1 MSAALFV
8 SYSRQ
13 ESPFADSLLDEL
25 EDRGFKV
32 WMDYQSLTPA
42 RPWEEEICRGIEEAN
57 VVLLVVSKASI
68 VSKFTSAEIETAFE
82 LKKRI
87 LLIIFEAVELPPW
100 LQDCEWVDFRRS
112 FKKGLNDLLRQLES
126 ANEKGPA
133 PQKGFAA
140 PRLIWISFL
149 VSLGVSS
156 ITLLSFWS
164 LYLLYFLL
172 PLPVRVLKRDFNF
185 FHVQLALIIL
195 PFALFI
201 SIFLKPGNSD
211 SFGLFEVYWVL
222 SVFLSFILVPLMLL
236 LLRSKSMR
244 RWGKPRASRPTFAN
258 PYRPNVE
265 KPRSV
270 TFTVDAAPEDK
281 RYCDDLIKG
290 MEKYGHRL
298 EADAQKAEVAFVL
311 ISRYKTDTVYN
322 PEVRIV
328 YPVLLQATRG
338 IDPKVE
344 RVQWIDFRRGLKNL
358 DALAQL
364 IPEPAKIFKAL
375 GIAPIGNQT
384 VLPPIIHALVVYL
397 ILLGIFTFGGWGI
410 AVLQLRQ
417 GVDLR
422 DILFLSIGLIIVLGS
437 VFLTAKSLIN
447 RKGRMASL
455 RYLIPVLIFGVGV
468 SELYLTI
475 HISNVFN
482 SLPKVEGDLRGG
494 IIMVNLLVYL
504 IGLILIVPLTVWYWK
519 DLRRWCPKRTKR
531 KRRAA

>member
-1 MSAALFV
+1 
-8 SYSRQ
+8 
-13 ESPFADSLLDEL
+13 
-25 EDRGFKV
+25 
-32 WMDYQSLTPA
+32 
-42 RPWEEEICRGIEEAN
+42 
-57 VVLLVVSKASI
+57 
-68 VSKFTSAEIETAFE
+68 
-82 LKKRI
+82 
-87 LLIIFEAVELPPW
+87 
-100 LQDCEWVDFRRS
+100 
-112 FKKGLNDLLRQLES
+112 
-126 ANEKGPA
+126 
-133 PQKGFAA
+133 
-140 PRLIWISFL
+140 
-149 VSLGVSS
+149 
-156 ITLLSFWS
+156 
-164 LYLLYFLL
+164 
-172 PLPVRVLKRDFNF
+172 
-185 FHVQLALIIL
+185 
-195 PFALFI
+195 
-201 SIFLKPGNSD
+201 
-211 SFGLFEVYWVL
+211 
-222 SVFLSFILVPLMLL
+222 
-236 LLRSKSMR
+236 
-244 RWGKPRASRPTFAN
+244 
-258 PYRPNVE
+258 VE

-397 ILLGIFTFGGWGI
+397 ILLGIFTFGSWGI

-437 VFLTAKSLIN
+437 VFLSAKSLIN

-475 HISNVFN
+475 HISNVFK

-494 IIMVNLLVYL
+494 IILVNLLVYL
-504 IGLILIVPLTVWYWK
+504 IGLILLVPLTVWYWK